1 MWKLF
6 KREVHHAC
14 KAVVGCGLLCG
25 MVGVSSALAQE
36 VWQDSLRSS
45 RGVSLTMPYSD
56 MALSARFIGPAV
68 SDKDWY
74 IWCFSPIWGKDG
86 KVHAFC
92 SRWPA
97 AEGMEAADAAAAPG
111 KEGVQQ
117 LEQGSNYDWG
127 LPCCRQKLPAV
138 QFLLR
143 FRGIRLRLL
152 HDVGVVLQN

>member
-92 SRWPA
+92 SRWRA
-97 AEGMEAADAAAAPG
+97 AE
-111 KEGVQQ
+111 
-117 LEQGSNYDWG
+117 
-127 LPCCRQKLPAV
+127 
-138 QFLLR
+138 
-143 FRGIRLRLL
+143 
-152 HDVGVVLQN
+152 